1 MQVSLFYILALKLY
15 NSAMPKL
22 RLMRWT
28 VLLILALGLLPGQ
41 TGSAQQP
48 AALIILT
55 PGEGSLV
62 TSPIHLSAEI
72 RSNPP
77 GVLRLA
83 LVDQSGR
90 DISRQL
96 QQVTGNA
103 QISPFKAFIPYEI
116 PSQNAKALLTLS
128 LLDKSGRPIALRSAS
143 LTLQSG
149 GELLVEDLQSTE
161 PWLTF
166 IRPVLHETVTGG
178 MLVVEGC
185 LTPLTDSPVFFELVT
200 FSGKT
205 LISKQLP
212 VTKPG
217 IQTIFEVSLPY
228 SIQSLEENVRLV
240 VRQVRYPFG
249 VTAILDSMLLNL
261 AP

>member
-1 MQVSLFYILALKLY
+1 LLVSLFYILALKLY
-15 NSAMPKL
+15 NSAMSKL

-48 AALIILT
+48 AALTLLT

-72 RSNPP
+72 HASPQ

-83 LVDQSGR
+83 LVDQGGR

-96 QQVTGNA
+96 WQIIE
-103 QISPFKAFIPYEI
+103 ISPGSAVETIIPYEI
-116 PSQNAKALLTLS
+116 PSDSAEALLTLS
-128 LLDKSGRPIALRSAS
+128 LLDAKGRPISVRSVP
-143 LTLQSG
+143 LTLQSS
-149 GELLVEDLQSTE
+149 GEARLKESLSTE

-166 IRPVLHETVTGG
+166 IRPVLHETITGG
-178 MLVVEGC
+178 TLVVEGS
-185 LTPLTDSPVFFELVT
+185 LIPLTDSPVFFELVT

-228 SIQSLEENVRLV
+228 SIQSLEEDVRLV
-240 VRQVRYPFG
+240 VRQVRYPFV